1 MWVTKLSFVGSS
13 FITRL
18 AQVKHLLLHTLSHRL
33 KGLNSPL
40 TWGYL
45 LFPQV
50 NPLVTTTTYNYM
62 KTPVRFPVFNFLNT
76 QLPQDKNLQSYTTE
90 RRLTK

>member
-1 MWVTKLSFVGSS
+1 MWVTNLGSVGSS
-13 FITRL
+13 FLTSRG
-18 AQVKHLLLHTLSHRL
+18 QHNRSLLHTFSHRL

-50 NPLVTTTTYNYM
+50 IPLVTTTTYNYM
-62 KTPVRFPVFNFLNT
+62 KAPVRFPIFNFLNT
-76 QLPQDKNLQSYTTE
+76 QLLQDKNLQSYTTE

>member
-1 MWVTKLSFVGSS
+1 MWVTKLSSAGSS
-13 FITRL
+13 FLTGCGRNNGS
-18 AQVKHLLLHTLSHRL
+18 LLHTLSHRL

-45 LFPQV
+45 GFPQATL
-50 NPLVTTTTYNYM
+50 LVTTTTYNYI
-62 KTPVRFPVFNFLNT
+62 KAPVRFPIFNLLKT
-76 QLPQDKNLQSYTTE
+76 QLLQNKNLQSYTTE

>member
-1 MWVTKLSFVGSS
+1 MWVTKLSSVGSS

-50 NPLVTTTTYNYM
+50 NPLVTTTTYNYI
-62 KTPVRFPVFNFLNT
+62 KTPVRFPFVDFQTF
-76 QLPQDKNLQSYTTE
+76 QLLKTKNLQTLTTAG
-90 RRLTK
+90 RLTK

>member
-1 MWVTKLSFVGSS
+1 MWVTNLNSVGFSFLTGCGQHSRS
-13 FITRL
+13 
-18 AQVKHLLLHTLSHRL
+18 LLHTFSHSL

-50 NPLVTTTTYNYM
+50 NPLVTTTTYNYIKAPM
-62 KTPVRFPVFNFLNT
+62 RFPISNFLNI
-76 QLPQDKNLQSYTTE
+76 QLLQNKNLQSYTTE

>member
-1 MWVTKLSFVGSS
+1 MWVTKLSSVGSS
-13 FITRL
+13 FITGL

-45 LFPQV
+45 GFPQV
-50 NPLVTTTTYNYM
+50 NRLVTTTTYNYM
-62 KTPVRFPVFNFLNT
+62 KAPVRFPIFNLLNA
-76 QLPQDKNLQSYTTE
+76 QLLQDKNLQSCTTE

>member
-1 MWVTKLSFVGSS
+1 MWVTKLSSVGSS
-13 FITRL
+13 FITGL

-50 NPLVTTTTYNYM
+50 IPLVTTTTYNYI
-62 KTPVRFPVFNFLNT
+62 KAPVRFPVFNFLNT
-76 QLPQDKNLQSYTTE
+76 QLLQNKNLQSHTTE

>member
-1 MWVTKLSFVGSS
+1 MWVTNFNFVSFSLVIRFNQFKSS
-13 FITRL
+13 
-18 AQVKHLLLHTLSHRL
+18 LLHNLSHRL
-33 KGLNSPL
+33 KSLNSPL

-50 NPLVTTTTYNYM
+50 NPLVTTTTYIYM
-62 KTPVRFPVFNFLNT
+62 KTPVRFPFFNLSNT
-76 QLPQDKNLQSYTTE
+76 QLLQNKNLQSYTSE

>member
-1 MWVTKLSFVGSS
+1 MWVTSFASVDSS
-13 FITRL
+13 FFNKL
-18 AQVKHLLLHTLSHRL
+18 AQIKRSLLHTFSHRL

-45 LFPQV
+45 GFPQV
-50 NPLVTTTTYNYM
+50 NRLVTTTTYNYM
-62 KTPVRFPVFNFLNT
+62 KAPVRFPIFNLLNA
-76 QLPQDKNLQSYTTE
+76 QLLQNKNLQSCTTE

>member
-1 MWVTKLSFVGSS
+1 MWVTNFNSVSSSPTLLFSQFKGS
-13 FITRL
+13 
-18 AQVKHLLLHTLSHRL
+18 LLHNLSHRL
-33 KGLNSPL
+33 KSLNSPL

-50 NPLVTTTTYNYM
+50 TPLATTTTYNYIKAPM
-62 KTPVRFPVFNFLNT
+62 RFPFFDLLNT
-76 QLPQDKNLQSYTTE
+76 QLLQNKNLQSYTTE

>member
-1 MWVTKLSFVGSS
+1 MWVTSFTSVGSS
-13 FITRL
+13 FITGL
-18 AQVKHLLLHTLSHRL
+18 TQVKRSFLHTFSHRL

-45 LFPQV
+45 GFPQV
-50 NPLVTTTTYNYM
+50 NRLVTTTTYNYM
-62 KTPVRFPVFNFLNT
+62 KAPVRFPIFNLLNT
-76 QLPQDKNLQSYTTE
+76 QLLQNKNLQSYTTE

>member
-1 MWVTKLSFVGSS
+1 MWVTKLSSVGSS
-13 FITRL
+13 FLTGCGQHI
-18 AQVKHLLLHTLSHRL
+18 HSLLHTFSHRL

-62 KTPVRFPVFNFLNT
+62 KAPVRFPIFNLLNT
-76 QLPQDKNLQSYTTE
+76 QLLQNKNLQSHTTE

>member
-1 MWVTKLSFVGSS
+1 MWVTYFNSVSS
-13 FITRL
+13 SPALRFN
-18 AQVKHLLLHTLSHRL
+18 QFKSSLLHNFSHRL
-33 KGLNSPL
+33 KSLNSPL

-50 NPLVTTTTYNYM
+50 TPLVTTTTYNYM
-62 KTPVRFPVFNFLNT
+62 KTPVRFPFFNLLNT
-76 QLPQDKNLQSYTTE
+76 QLLQNKNLQSYTTE

>member
-50 NPLVTTTTYNYM
+50 ILLVTTTTYNYM
-62 KTPVRFPVFNFLNT
+62 KAPVRFPIFNFLNT
-76 QLPQDKNLQSYTTE
+76 QLLQDKNLQSYTTE

>member
-1 MWVTKLSFVGSS
+1 MWVTKLSSVGSS
-13 FITRL
+13 FITGL

-62 KTPVRFPVFNFLNT
+62 KAPVRFPIFNLLNT
-76 QLPQDKNLQSYTTE
+76 QLLQNKNLQSHTTE

>member
-1 MWVTKLSFVGSS
+1 MWVTNFNSVSS
-13 FITRL
+13 SSALPSNQF
-18 AQVKHLLLHTLSHRL
+18 KSSLLHNFSHRL
-33 KGLNSPL
+33 KSLNSPL

-45 LFPQV
+45 LFPQA

-62 KTPVRFPVFNFLNT
+62 KAPVRFPFFNFLNT
-76 QLPQDKNLQSYTTE
+76 QLLQNKNLQSYTTE

>member
-1 MWVTKLSFVGSS
+1 MWVTSFTYVDSS
-13 FITRL
+13 FFNEL
-18 AQVKHLLLHTLSHRL
+18 AQIKRSLLHTLSHKL

-45 LFPQV
+45 GFPQV
-50 NPLVTTTTYNYM
+50 NRLVTTTTYNYM
-62 KTPVRFPVFNFLNT
+62 KAPVRFPIFNLLNT
-76 QLPQDKNLQSYTTE
+76 QLLQNKNLQSYTTE

>member
-1 MWVTKLSFVGSS
+1 MWVTNLGSVGSS
-13 FITRL
+13 FLTGRG
-18 AQVKHLLLHTLSHRL
+18 QHNHSLLHTLSHRL

-50 NPLVTTTTYNYM
+50 NPLVTTTTYNYI
-62 KTPVRFPVFNFLNT
+62 KTLVRFPVFNFLNT
-76 QLPQDKNLQSYTTE
+76 QLLQDKNLQSYTTE

>member
-1 MWVTKLSFVGSS
+1 MWVTSFSS
-13 FITRL
+13 
-18 AQVKHLLLHTLSHRL
+18 VKPSGYLFFTWVQRSVSHIFSHSL
-33 KGLNSPL
+33 KSLNSPL

-76 QLPQDKNLQSYTTE
+76 QLLQDKNLQSYTTE